1 MREEAWDQYAARV
14 AVLGTARIGY
24 ERRRR
29 MPNKHAVFCSQPGA
43 ALVVAARFE
52 VAARVLA
59 RAAGLHVVVGLAEE
73 GRVADVQGEAGGL
86 GCEAVPA

>member
-1 MREEAWDQYAARV
+1 MQLALLCWAQRESDTSEGAACR
-14 AVLGTARIGY
+14 TTR
-24 ERRRR
+24 
-29 MPNKHAVFCSQPGA
+29 NKHAVFCSQPGA

-59 RAAGLHVVVGLAEE
+59 RAARLHVVVGLAEE